1 MPWEQAASACNRNV
15 EEMTKTDLLTTSLQ
29 NKYPQWMLTQS
40 QEGVLGDKKKST
52 VQRSV
57 LEDELP
63 FLEFCGSVL
72 YSYEASDCSLLSEDI
87 RQSLSDGAAV
97 GFDIEWPPSSTKG
110 KMAKIAVIQICVTEE
125 KCYLFHISSMS
136 GFPKGLKRLLE
147 DETIK
152 KVGVGIEGDQWK
164 LMSDFEIKL
173 KSFVELTDVANE
185 KLKCKETWS
194 LNGLVKH
201 LFGKQLL
208 KDKSVRCSN
217 WEEFPLNEEQKLYAA
232 TDAYAGFIIY
242 QKLKNLSNSDGKF
255 FCVRRDNMLSEGVK
269 ERLTSLAE
277 EITDLASCIPESS
290 GQLEN
295 LQRAAEIVADISE
308 NVNALRSTLFGS
320 GSPSVPET
328 IRGAAPKNLE
338 AESANVEAQ
347 KIEMPESAKQFE
359 GDFSISPGATLAGF
373 WEGDGNEEE
382 AERGNTV
389 VEDGAAAASSKDEAD
404 RDDFMS
410 LDITEQELQILERQA
425 AEELVNETAPEEAC
439 STDNEQNISCVIESD
454 EELEMEMLK
463 SLEDVDDSK
472 GVLTE
477 RESDKAR
484 KTPDTE
490 LDAAP
495 DDEED
500 EGIEEEEEECL
511 DPLLPVPSES
521 HITCLKT
528 YFGHSSFKP
537 VQWKVINSL
546 LEDRRDNLVV
556 MATGYG
562 KSLCY
567 QFPPVYTGYIGI
579 VICPLISLM
588 EDQVLQLTMSGVP
601 ACLLGS
607 AQSKNINE
615 DIKAGQYRVV
625 YMTPEFCSMNL
636 KLLQSLDQTIGIT
649 VIAVDEAHCISECG
663 HDFRSSFRSLGS
675 LKKALPSVPIVALT
689 ATASPSIRED
699 IVSCL
704 NLKNPQVTCTSFD
717 RPNLYLEV
725 GQQSGN
731 ILRDL
736 KQFLTRKGSSSA
748 YEFEGPTIIYCR
760 SRKATEQVMSELIK
774 LHVACGAYHAG
785 MEIKQR
791 REIHHQFMRDEIQC
805 VVATVAFRM
814 AINKPDIRMVI
825 HYGAPK
831 EMESYYQEI
840 GRAGRDG
847 LPASCHVLW
856 TEADLNFNRRL
867 LNEIRNEK
875 FRLYKLKMLA
885 KIEKYLVSNS
895 CRRKIIL
902 SHFEDKRLRK
912 VSFGIMGTEECCDNC
927 RSRASC
933 FAMSSDSEGGLQDFG
948 KQAYQLLSAVGA
960 LEEKFGTR
968 VPILFLRGSSSQRLP
983 ERYRRHP
990 LFGSGKDWPENW
1002 WKLLCQQLMME
1013 GFLREVYRH
1022 SKFAATCVLTQKGR
1036 NWLLKAGSASSP
1048 SLLLQSSEDLNLQ
1061 RRPRGSRRL
1070 PVLSTQSSPDAKGA
1084 TQSPV
1089 RQMSLYDMFSHE
1101 RKCTT
1106 PSRSNNILNR
1116 TRPTNVENLKRI
1128 DGVSEAKSTV
1138 LVPLLAE
1145 IKEFCQANSSQTDT
1159 FPTSG
1164 SKDEKE
1170 ASPWKCTRALSCS
1183 ERITYVLFQEKNL
1196 SVRIISE
1203 SRSLPVSEVGAHL
1216 FQAMKAG
1223 YPVNLERAGLTPDV
1237 QQIISDVIRNP
1248 PIDSD
1253 TTKIQAIRKL
1263 VPANIELYLIRMTIA
1278 LLEKE
1283 DRNKSQHGS
1292 GIKRMLV
1299 WSEGQQEK
1307 TGADEASGEDALWS
1321 KTTGNLINPTFK
1333 EGAEKTHLQGVPSA
1347 SAVQSVDSSQPGSRG
1362 AADRLKPITLASWNE
1377 PALNPDEEELFADSQ
1392 LKVRSPVALRQE
1404 QSPDLM
1410 IRVLILNK
1418 PKPQLLSG
1426 FLIVPKT
1433 LAWIASRLLVLIS
1446 LIQRQHAALI
1456 VLAVPGYTSLA
1467 ASACYGNFL
1476 PQYIFPLCCNTGTK
1490 HDQCNGLCTLPA
1502 SPRLGLG
1509 VLVLCAH
1516 LSMYALEQPLS
1527 WLEMGP
1533 PDVFPQGRLASGL
1546 VHLEKNVS
1554 TAIGLPLCK
1563 NLWLKDDQKSIH
1575 LLAISSYRN
1584 SWLYAATASLPP
1596 TVQEMHPA
1604 VMESAS
1610 SHPPF
1615 KRKVPEWFGTSA
1627 VPVQTQKKKSKAETT
1642 KGIFS

>member
-1 MPWEQAASACNRNV
+1 
-15 EEMTKTDLLTTSLQ
+15 MTKTDLLNTSLQ

-97 GFDIEWPPSSTKG
+97 GFDIEWPPSYAKG

-173 KSFVELTDVANE
+173 KSFVELTDIANE
-185 KLKCKETWS
+185 KLKCKEIWS

-255 FCVRRDNMLSEGVK
+255 FCVRRDKMLSEGVK

-320 GSPSVPET
+320 GSPSVLE
-328 IRGAAPKNLE
+328 RSCGAAPKNLE

-359 GDFSISPGATLAGF
+359 GDFSISPDATLAGF

-404 RDDFMS
+404 RDEFMS

-425 AEELVNETAPEEAC
+425 AEELVNEAAPEEAC

-484 KTPDTE
+484 ETPDTE
-490 LDAAP
+490 LNVAP
-495 DDEED
+495 DGEED

-511 DPLLPVPSES
+511 DPLLPVPNES

-567 QFPPVYTGYIGI
+567 QFPPVYTGYVGI

-615 DIKAGQYRVV
+615 CIKAGQYRVV

-636 KLLQSLDQTIGIT
+636 KLLQSLDQTIGIA
-649 VIAVDEAHCISECG
+649 VIAVDEAHCISEWG
-663 HDFRSSFRSLGS
+663 HDFRNSFRSLGS

-699 IVSCL
+699 IVNCL

-748 YEFEGPTIIYCR
+748 YEFEGPTIIYCH
-760 SRKATEQVMSELIK
+760 SRKATERVMSELIK

-805 VVATVAFRM
+805 VVATVAFGM
-814 AINKPDIRMVI
+814 GINKADIRMVI

-856 TEADLNFNRRL
+856 TEADLNFNRHL

-902 SHFEDKRLRK
+902 SHFEDKQLRK

-927 RSRASC
+927 RSGASC
-933 FAMSSDSEGGLQDFG
+933 FAVSSDAECGLQDFG

-983 ERYRRHP
+983 DRYRRHP

-1002 WKLLCQQLMME
+1002 WKSLCQQLMME
-1013 GFLREVYRH
+1013 GFLREVYGH

-1061 RRPRGSRRL
+1061 RPPRGSRRL
-1070 PVLSTQSSPDAKGA
+1070 PVLSTQSSPGAKGA
-1084 TQSPV
+1084 TRSPV

-1106 PSRSNNILNR
+1106 PSRSNNMLNSVAERSPVKSSPLKPTEPVVSSREKELETALYGKLLTARQKVANEKVIPPAVLATNKILVEMAR
-1116 TRPTNVENLKRI
+1116 IRPTNVENLKKI

-1145 IKEFCQANSSQTDT
+1145 IKDFCQVNGLQTDT

-1164 SKDEKE
+1164 SKDQKE
-1170 ASPWKCTRALSCS
+1170 ASPWKRTRALSCS
-1183 ERITYVLFQEKNL
+1183 ERITYVLFQERNL

-1203 SRSLPVSEVGAHL
+1203 SRSLPLSEVGAHL

-1248 PIDSD
+1248 PIDLD

-1292 GIKRMLV
+1292 GVKRMLV

-1307 TGADEASGEDALWS
+1307 TGADEASREDALWS
-1321 KTTGNLINPTFK
+1321 KTKGNLINPTLK
-1333 EGAEKTHLQGVPSA
+1333 EGAEKTHLRGVPSA
-1347 SAVQSVDSSQPGSRG
+1347 SAVQSVDYSQPGSRG
-1362 AADRLKPITLASWNE
+1362 AAGRLKPITLASWNQ

-1392 LKVRSPVALRQE
+1392 LK
-1404 QSPDLM
+1404 
-1410 IRVLILNK
+1410 
-1418 PKPQLLSG
+1418 
-1426 FLIVPKT
+1426 
-1433 LAWIASRLLVLIS
+1433 
-1446 LIQRQHAALI
+1446 
-1456 VLAVPGYTSLA
+1456 
-1467 ASACYGNFL
+1467 
-1476 PQYIFPLCCNTGTK
+1476 
-1490 HDQCNGLCTLPA
+1490 
-1502 SPRLGLG
+1502 
-1509 VLVLCAH
+1509 
-1516 LSMYALEQPLS
+1516 
-1527 WLEMGP
+1527 
-1533 PDVFPQGRLASGL
+1533 
-1546 VHLEKNVS
+1546 
-1554 TAIGLPLCK
+1554 
-1563 NLWLKDDQKSIH
+1563 
-1575 LLAISSYRN
+1575 
-1584 SWLYAATASLPP
+1584 
-1596 TVQEMHPA
+1596 
-1604 VMESAS
+1604 S

-1615 KRKVPEWFGTSA
+1615 KRKVPEWFGTA
-1627 VPVQTQKKKSKAETT
+1627 AMTVQTQTKKSKAETT